1 MPVLGRRREGD
12 ARTVQD
18 AAVLVLVV
26 LLGYLF
32 GSFPTA
38 YLIVK
43 YFTGKN
49 ILEVGSANV
58 GTLNVL
64 RATSSK
70 VMTAA
75 NLLGDVGKGV
85 LAIVVGYLLADATGG
100 SGFVG
105 GAAGGIASVVGHNY
119 TPFLKFQ
126 GGKGIATSLPV
137 LCYLEPWLV
146 PVWIA
151 TFFVTVGAT
160 RLLVLGQ
167 IIGTV
172 VTGIAAVLFFGFFRA
187 DGRRS
192 VPARFPRRRRRCRGR
207 GRRGRRPGRHRLHT
221 PRPQDQGRDPRH
233 RAEALLQDRGRAGI
247 ARRIALLGRA
257 SAVPASRGS

>member
-1 MPVLGRRREGD
+1 M
-12 ARTVQD
+12 QD
-18 AAVLVLVV
+18 AAVLALVV
-26 LLGYLF
+26 ALGYLL

-43 YFTGKN
+43 YSTGRN

-64 RATSSK
+64 RATSSIA
-70 VMTAA
+70 MTGA
-75 NLLGDVGKGV
+75 NLVGDVGKGV
-85 LAIVVGYLLADATGG
+85 LAIMVGYLLADATGG
-100 SGFVG
+100 SGFIG

-126 GGKGIATSLPV
+126 GGKGIATSFPV

-146 PVWIA
+146 PVWVA

-167 IIGTV
+167 IVGTV
-172 VTGIAAVLFFGFFRA
+172 VTGIAAVLFFGFFRDDA
-187 DGRRS
+187 DVLLRVFRDDADDAI
-192 VPARFPRRRRRCRGR
+192 VAAAAVVVLAAIVFIRHAPRIKGVVE
-207 GRRGRRPGRHRLHT
+207 GTEPKLYYKIENPPTGH
-221 PRPQDQGRDPRH
+221 
-233 RAEALLQDRGRAGI
+233 AE
-247 ARRIALLGRA
+247 
-257 SAVPASRGS
+257 

>member
-1 MPVLGRRREGD
+1 M
-12 ARTVQD
+12 QD

-43 YFTGKN
+43 YSTGRN

-64 RATSSK
+64 RATRSK

-151 TFFVTVGAT
+151 TFFLTVGAT

-172 VTGIAAVLFFGFFRA
+172 VTGIAAVLFFGFFRDDA
-187 DGRRS
+187 DLFLRVFRDDADDAVVAAAAVVVLAAIVFIRHAPRIKGVIQGTEPKLYYKIENAPES
-192 VPARFPRRRRRCRGR
+192 PA
-207 GRRGRRPGRHRLHT
+207 
-221 PRPQDQGRDPRH
+221 
-233 RAEALLQDRGRAGI
+233 E
-247 ARRIALLGRA
+247 
-257 SAVPASRGS
+257 

>member
-1 MPVLGRRREGD
+1 M
-12 ARTVQD
+12 QD
-18 AAVLVLVV
+18 IAVLALVV

-43 YFTGKN
+43 HFTGRN
-49 ILEVGSANV
+49 ILDVGSANV

-70 VMTAA
+70 VLTAA
-75 NLLGDVGKGV
+75 NLVGDVAKGV
-85 LAIVVGYLLADATGG
+85 LAIAVGFLLADATGG
-100 SGFVG
+100 NGFIG

-137 LCYLEPWLV
+137 LVYLEPWLV
-146 PVWIA
+146 PVWVA
-151 TFFVTVGAT
+151 SFFVTVGAT

-172 VTGIAAVLFFGFFRA
+172 VTGIAAVLFFGFFRDDA
-187 DGRRS
+187 DVFLRFFRDDADDAVVAAAAVVVLAAIVFIRHAPRIKS
-192 VPARFPRRRRRCRGR
+192 VLDGTEPKLYYKIDNP
-207 GRRGRRPGRHRLHT
+207 T
-221 PRPQDQGRDPRH
+221 
-233 RAEALLQDRGRAGI
+233 E
-247 ARRIALLGRA
+247 
-257 SAVPASRGS
+257 